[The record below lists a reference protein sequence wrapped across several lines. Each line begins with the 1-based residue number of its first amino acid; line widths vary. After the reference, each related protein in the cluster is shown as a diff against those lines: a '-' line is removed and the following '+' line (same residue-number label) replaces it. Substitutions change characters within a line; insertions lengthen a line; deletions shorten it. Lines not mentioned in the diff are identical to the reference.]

1 MSDFLYYYLVIGIVL
16 SAALSVLHAQ
26 ETREQLEDVEE
37 PVRSG
42 LILMVMATIV
52 LIWPLTLISEVIAYF
67 IGEDE

>member
-1 MSDFLYYYLVIGIVL
+1 VSDFLYYYLVIGIVL